1 MIELGPNTICNL
13 PRFLQIFPIEIRA
26 KLRPTAPITQRQRF
40 KSIRVVLNLIWLIG
54 KLIRC
59 VTVDVQTILGQ
70 NQTSS
75 AITSPP
81 LPERWFWSLDVQAKM
96 NLDMNELQWRL
107 ETKASIRLIRIC
119 FPDLASVAQ
128 YGDADVLA
136 TPLCHASNLCRFF
149 HLSTAIDI

>member
-1 MIELGPNTICNL
+1 
-13 PRFLQIFPIEIRA
+13 
-26 KLRPTAPITQRQRF
+26 
-40 KSIRVVLNLIWLIG
+40 
-54 KLIRC
+54 
-59 VTVDVQTILGQ
+59 
-70 NQTSS
+70 
-75 AITSPP
+75 
-81 LPERWFWSLDVQAKM
+81 M

-119 FPDLASVAQ
+119 FPDLALVAR